1 MITSFISLYHD
12 GVSKGLKGQSPTAPT
27 LNEKILFMIIIR
39 WNETKFGYRMFIDPG
54 KVNE

>member
-1 MITSFISLYHD
+1 MITSFISLYH

-39 WNETKFGYRMFIDPG
+39 WNETKFGDRMFIVPG